1 MSGSGSDA
9 NGANGKNG
17 HGALRDAAPHRDT
30 PPGLELIGP
39 VRDARKLAELQLV
52 IKALGVQHG
61 ISSRDD
67 GFYFLVPVKKAAR
80 VRDALIDYE
89 RENRDWPP
97 RRAPREK
104 LAYAGA
110 SSSRLSVVWA
120 AVLSIVFL
128 FSGTVAVRGPWFR
141 AGVASSDRIL
151 HGEVW
156 RAVTALTLH
165 ADAAHLFGNVAAGGV
180 FLWAA
185 SRRLGAGRAAMF
197 TLLAGTIGNLANA
210 VAHGIQ
216 HVPHSSIGAST
227 AVFATVGLLVGS
239 QARVNRGAGTRS
251 MTDRMGPWVGGA
263 AILGMLGASAQSDL
277 WAHFY
282 GLVAGVL
289 LGLAAARTPAAAESA
304 KGARR
309 WVQPA
314 YALATIGTLVAS
326 WGLAFAYPHA

>member
-1 MSGSGSDA
+1 MDPRMSGSDA
-9 NGANGKNG
+9 DDPQRNGAF
-17 HGALRDAAPHRDT
+17 REPVPPPHRDT

-39 VRDARKLAELQLV
+39 IRDARKLAELQLV
-52 IKALGVQHG
+52 IKSLGVQHG

-67 GFYFLVPVKKAAR
+67 GFYFLVPAKKAAR

-97 RRAPREK
+97 RKAPRER
-104 LAYAGA
+104 LAYGG
-110 SSSRLSVVWA
+110 SSRLSVLWA
-120 AVLSIVFL
+120 AALSIVFL
-128 FSGTVAVRGPWFR
+128 FSGTVAARGPWFR

-165 ADAAHLFGNVAAGGV
+165 ADAAHLIGNVAAGGV

-185 SRRLGAGRAAMF
+185 SRRLGAGRTAMF
-197 TLLAGTIGNLANA
+197 TLLAGTIGNLSNA

-227 AVFATVGLLVGS
+227 AVFATVGLLVGT
-239 QARVNRGAGTRS
+239 QARVNRSAGARS
-251 MTDRMGPWVGGA
+251 FADRFGPWVGGA

-282 GLVAGVL
+282 GLVAGVI
-289 LGLAAARTPAAAESA
+289 LGLVAARTPPAHEAS
-304 KGARR
+304 KGARQ

-314 YALATIGTLVAS
+314 YALATIATLAGS
-326 WGLAFAYPHA
+326 WALAFAFPNA